1 MTAAP
6 ALNRPVLCI
15 SRVRLCILLLPSNED
30 MPSGVRRRHPAAAA
44 LLRDNLFIILLI
56 PLVAVSAVRS
66 VCVRTVITV
75 APDAAHYED
84 TISSY
89 LAPLY
94 YITLFIISNPFRGM
108 DNCRIICVF
117 DAPYTMTYPYLDN

>member
-1 MTAAP
+1 MTADP

-15 SRVRLCILLLPSNED
+15 SRVRLCILLLPSNDED

-75 APDAAHYED
+75 APDAAHYEEYHLF
-84 TISSY
+84 ISS
-89 LAPLY
+89 
-94 YITLFIISNPFRGM
+94 TSISYHVDHYFESVQRDG
-108 DNCRIICVF
+108 
-117 DAPYTMTYPYLDN
+117 L

>member
-1 MTAAP
+1 MTADP

-30 MPSGVRRRHPAAAA
+30 MPSGVRRRHPAAA

-75 APDAAHYED
+75 VPDAAHYEE
-84 TISSY
+84 Y
-89 LAPLY
+89 H
-94 YITLFIISNPFRGM
+94 LFISCTSILYHVVHYFESVQRDG
-108 DNCRIICVF
+108 
-117 DAPYTMTYPYLDN
+117 L

>member
-1 MTAAP
+1 
-6 ALNRPVLCI
+6 
-15 SRVRLCILLLPSNED
+15 

-75 APDAAHYED
+75 VTDAAHYEE
-84 TISSY
+84 Y
-89 LAPLY
+89 H
-94 YITLFIISNPFRGM
+94 LFISCTSISYHVVHYFEPVQRDGQ
-108 DNCRIICVF
+108 
-117 DAPYTMTYPYLDN
+117 L